1 VAERP
6 TPISIRG
13 AGLCLLAALLGALA
27 GARWQRGTGFPAG
40 APPVRP
46 AGFTLPS
53 PVIELEPKVQGP
65 VPIRSDSRNLFSFAE
80 SPQEKERRLDL
91 ERLAKIAA
99 DKKHQ
104 EELVQQKRQAGT
116 YKLLE
121 LGYDAAT
128 IGFAEALV
136 ASHAEWAGRKT
147 VLRMGAR

>member
-1 VAERP
+1 
-6 TPISIRG
+6 
-13 AGLCLLAALLGALA
+13 
-27 GARWQRGTGFPAG
+27 
-40 APPVRP
+40 
-46 AGFTLPS
+46 
-53 PVIELEPKVQGP
+53 LEPKVQGP

-104 EELVQQKRQAGT
+104 EELVQQKRQEDLLAAQLKHRLEHPEPPPVALAFMGKMGPPRAPIAILASGDGEVYTVRIGETFAGT

-147 VLRMGAR
+147 VLRMGTR